1 MPQYSQNSH
10 LSIAISFTVATHTSG
25 WLHSERHSIA
35 TLGQPRSFST
45 SCSLLGS
52 SIEPLI
58 DPGNALWEIRFITW
72 DRRNMIKGISN
83 SSSSSTWSWE
93 PTRETIEQREQ
104 HTPGSSQTAHCSN
117 NTTIRTVG
125 LEVLRGHSHSHSHSV
140 TIRWICANIS
150 IVFGPQ
156 VALRTF
162 ATWKCSK
169 YKTTTT
175 IRVTATTIN
184 IFIAHEIGF
193 LCTMES
199 TQRETSL
206 LLNKLMCNL
215 WVTWKYLKLI
225 TYVSSCYSKFQI
237 FTFGISIDLRRIGW
251 HLMHSFLGFDS
262 DILPLSVL
270 SYYFLLAWFF
280 SLSLPLSPFV
290 CYLLSP
296 SFLWL

>member
-184 IFIAHEIGF
+184 IFIAHESMLAVARSDLHFRYINRSKANWLAFDAF
-193 LCTMES
+193 LSWLWLRHPPSLCS
-199 TQRETSL
+199 FL
-206 LLNKLMCNL
+206 LLPAC
-215 WVTWKYLKLI
+215 LI
-225 TYVSSCYSKFQI
+225 
-237 FTFGISIDLRRIGW
+237 L
-251 HLMHSFLGFDS
+251 
-262 DILPLSVL
+262 LSL
-270 SYYFLLAWFF
+270 SP
-280 SLSLPLSPFV
+280 SLSLCLLFIIALLPLVVVSQ
-290 CYLLSP
+290 CNR
-296 SFLWL
+296 